1 MSILSYVFLFLKGI
15 VFGVANIIPGV
26 SGGTMAVVMG
36 IYDRLVEAIGGVLTD
51 GKKRVSHI
59 IFLFVL
65 GLGAIAGLKGLAP
78 IITYSLD
85 HHYEL
90 TMLFFMGLITGSF
103 PAVLKLSGIKKLTTT
118 DMVAL
123 SVGIILVL
131 VLGANEGAKENAR
144 AMADINTAKLII
156 SGILAGGAMIV
167 PGVSGSLIMVLLGV
181 YPVVLAA
188 VDDSDY
194 KLLAIFA
201 IGVGLGILLFSL
213 LMRVLLKHASNLTHS
228 FIFGLVGASVVILF
242 SGFPEGELSWLI
254 GGATFVVGAVI
265 AFLSG
270 SSEKTSS

>member
-103 PAVLKLSGIKKLTTT
+103 PAVLKLSGIKKLTTA

-144 AMADINTAKLII
+144 AMADINTAKLVI
-156 SGILAGGAMIV
+156 SGVLAGGAMIV